1 MNLKA
6 KYAEQIKIEAK
17 RLGFSFCGI
26 SKAGF
31 LEEEAPRLE
40 KWLNQNMHGK
50 MHYMENHFDKRLDPT
65 KLVEG
70 SKSVI
75 SLLFNYYSDERQRE
89 DTYKISKY
97 AYGEDYHFVI
107 KHKLKDIVHFIN
119 DNIGEIDVRVFVDS
133 APVLDRA
140 WANKSGLGW
149 IGKNGMLINKK
160 QGSFFFLA
168 EIILDLEL
176 AYDNPITDHCG
187 TCTACIDACPTEALL
202 PKKVVDGSKC
212 ISYFTIE
219 LKDEIL
225 PKDVDGKFNDWMFG
239 CDICQDVCPWN
250 RFSLTHNEPRFKPN
264 NKLLNF
270 SKSEWNEITEEVFQ
284 EIFKKSPVKRTKFKG
299 LKRNIDFLKQN

>member
-1 MNLKA
+1 MDLKI
-6 KYAEQIKIEAK
+6 KYTDQIKVEAS

-40 KWLNQNMHGK
+40 NWLNQNMHGE

-75 SLLFNYYSDERQRE
+75 SLLFNYYPEEKQKD
-89 DTYKISKY
+89 DTYKVSKY

-119 DNIGEIDVRVFVDS
+119 DNIGEIDARVFVDS

-176 AYDNPITDHCG
+176 TYDNPITDHCG
-187 TCTACIDACPTEALL
+187 TCTACVDACPTEALL
-202 PKKVVDGSKC
+202 PNKVVDGSKC

-225 PKDVDGKFNDWMFG
+225 PKEVKGKFNDWMFG

-264 NKLLNF
+264 EKLLNF

-284 EIFKKSPVKRTKFKG
+284 EVFKKSPVKRTKFKG
-299 LKRNIDFLKQN
+299 LKRNIDFLK